1 MFACSLWDTQK
12 YNYLEE
18 RFMIAYR
25 FLQREDLAELPE
37 GAVELENGIV
47 AQIQHYTTSPQQE
60 LFYETHDRFFDVQ
73 YMVRG
78 EELFG
83 VLPRVGLVPNKE
95 ANEKIQPGN
104 DIFYYQQPDIDGS
117 IFLREGDMI
126 VVSPEDAHKPRCMVK
141 EPKAVIKVVVKVPV

>member
-1 MFACSLWDTQK
+1 MFACSLRDTQK

-18 RFMIAYR
+18 KFMIAYR

-83 VLPRVGLVPNKE
+83 VLPREGLVPNKE

-104 DIFYYQQPDIDGS
+104 DIFYYEQPVVDGNV
-117 IFLREGDMI
+117 FLHEGDMI
-126 VVSPEDAHKPRCMVK
+126 VVSPEDVHKPRCMVK